1 METRE
6 QVFEQLINEK
16 LGLLRGTA
24 MRILGNPADVDDA
37 VQAALMLAWRKFA
50 GYRGQS
56 EFATWV
62 TRILINE
69 CYDMVRDRAR
79 EQEVLADY
87 GESGNTNAA
96 VSGGEAEEASLLDRL
111 DDAVARLPKLYRESL
126 SVGVLSGYSPDEA
139 AAMLGCSRN
148 TLYQRIHK
156 AKQLLAKSI
165 REVSYE
171 EA

>member
-1 METRE
+1 MENRE
-6 QVFEQLINEK
+6 QVFEQLIKDK
-16 LGLLRGTA
+16 LGMLRGTA
-24 MRILGNPADVDDA
+24 MRILGSPADVDDA
-37 VQAALMLAWRKFA
+37 VQQALLTAWRKYAAF
-50 GYRGQS
+50 RGQS

-62 TRILINE
+62 TRILLNV

-79 EQEVLADY
+79 ERDVLADY
-87 GESGNTNAA
+87 GESGA
-96 VSGGEAEEASLLDRL
+96 VSGDDAEQARLLDRL
-111 DDAVARLPKLYRESL
+111 DEAIARLPELYRESL
-126 SVGVLSGYSPDEA
+126 SLGVLSGHSPEEA

-171 EA
+171 KA

>member
-6 QVFEQLINEK
+6 QVFERFIDEK

-24 MRILGNPADVDDA
+24 MRVLGDSADVEDA
-37 VQAALMLAWRKFA
+37 VQQALLIAWRRYEAF
-50 GYRGQS
+50 RGQA

-62 TRILINE
+62 TRILLNV

-79 EQEVLADY
+79 EREVLADY
-87 GESGNTNAA
+87 GESGAL
-96 VSGGEAEEASLLDRL
+96 SGEDAEEARLLDRL
-111 DDAVARLPKLYRESL
+111 EEAVARLPKLYRESL
-126 SVGVLSGYSPDEA
+126 SLGVLSGKSPDEA
-139 AAMLGCSRN
+139 ASILGCSRN
-148 TLYQRIHK
+148 ALYQRIHK

-171 EA
+171 KA

>member
-6 QVFEQLINEK
+6 QVFEQLIKAK
-16 LGLLRGTA
+16 LGVLRGTA
-24 MRILGNPADVDDA
+24 MRILGSPADVDDA
-37 VQAALMLAWRKFA
+37 VQQALMTAWQKYAAF
-50 GYRGQS
+50 RGQS

-62 TRILINE
+62 TRILLHV

-79 EQEVLADY
+79 ERDVLADY
-87 GESGNTNAA
+87 GESGE
-96 VSGGEAEEASLLDRL
+96 VSGKDAEEERLLDRL
-111 DDAVARLPKLYRESL
+111 DEAIARLPGLYRESL
-126 SVGVLSGYSPDEA
+126 SLGVLSGRSPEEA

>member
-6 QVFEQLINEK
+6 QVFEQLIKEK

-24 MRILGNPADVDDA
+24 MRILGSPVDVDDA
-37 VQAALMLAWRKFA
+37 VQEALMTAWRKYA
-50 GYRGQS
+50 GFRGQS
-56 EFATWV
+56 EFTTWV
-62 TRILINE
+62 TRILINV

-79 EQEVLADY
+79 EHEVLADY
-87 GESGNTNAA
+87 GESGA
-96 VSGGEAEEASLLDRL
+96 VSEADAEEASLLDRL
-111 DDAVARLPKLYRESL
+111 DEAVARLPLLYRESL
-126 SVGVLSGYSPDEA
+126 SIGLLSGYAPDEA

-156 AKQLLAKSI
+156 AKQLLAQSI

>member
-6 QVFEQLINEK
+6 QVFERLMKDK
-16 LGLLRGTA
+16 LGMLRGTA
-24 MRILGNPADVDDA
+24 MRVLGSPTDVDDA
-37 VQAALMLAWRKFA
+37 VQQALMTAWQKYDAF
-50 GYRGQS
+50 RGQS

-62 TRILINE
+62 IRILLNV

-79 EQEVLADY
+79 EREVLADY
-87 GESGNTNAA
+87 GESGAL
-96 VSGGEAEEASLLDRL
+96 SGEDAEEARLLDRL
-111 DDAVARLPKLYRESL
+111 EEAVARLPRLYRESL
-126 SVGVLSGYSPDEA
+126 SLGVLSGHSPEEA

>member
-6 QVFEQLINEK
+6 QVFEQLIKEK
-16 LGLLRGTA
+16 LGMLRGTA

-37 VQAALMLAWRKFA
+37 VQQALMTAWQKYAAF
-50 GYRGQS
+50 RGQS

-62 TRILINE
+62 TRILFNV

-79 EQEVLADY
+79 ERDVLADY
-87 GESGNTNAA
+87 GESGVA
-96 VSGGEAEEASLLDRL
+96 SGGDAEDARLLDRL
-111 DDAVARLPKLYRESL
+111 EQAVARLPKLYRESL
-126 SVGVLSGYSPDEA
+126 SAGVLSGLSPEEA

>member
-87 GESGNTNAA
+87 GESGNQM
-96 VSGGEAEEASLLDRL
+96 SGGDAEEASLLDRL

-156 AKQLLAKSI
+156 AKQLLSQSI

-171 EA
+171 QA

>member
-6 QVFEQLINEK
+6 QVFEQLIEEK

-24 MRILGNPADVDDA
+24 MRILGSPADVDDA
-37 VQAALMLAWRKFA
+37 VQEALMTAWRKFA
-50 GYRGQS
+50 GFRGQS

-62 TRILINE
+62 TRILINV

-87 GESGNTNAA
+87 GESGNRK
-96 VSGGEAEEASLLDRL
+96 SGVEADEASLLDRL
-111 DDAVARLPKLYRESL
+111 DEAVARLPKLYRESL

-148 TLYQRIHK
+148 TFYQRIHK
-156 AKQLLAKSI
+156 AKQLLSQSI

-171 EA
+171 QA

>member
-6 QVFEQLINEK
+6 QVFERLIEEK
-16 LGLLRGTA
+16 LGMLRGTA
-24 MRILGNPADVDDA
+24 MRILGSPADVDDA
-37 VQAALMLAWRKFA
+37 VQQALMTAWQKYAAF
-50 GYRGQS
+50 RGQS

-62 TRILINE
+62 TRILLNV

-79 EQEVLADY
+79 ERDVLADY
-87 GESGNTNAA
+87 GESGA
-96 VSGGEAEEASLLDRL
+96 VSGEDAEEARLLDRL
-111 DDAVARLPKLYRESL
+111 DEAIARLPELYRESL
-126 SVGVLSGYSPDEA
+126 SLGVLSGHSPEEA

>member
-6 QVFEQLINEK
+6 QVFEQLIREK

-24 MRILGNPADVDDA
+24 MRILGSPADVDDA
-37 VQAALMLAWRKFA
+37 VQEALMTAWRKFA
-50 GYRGQS
+50 GFRGQS

-62 TRILINE
+62 TRILINV
-69 CYDMVRDRAR
+69 CYDMARDRAR
-79 EQEVLADY
+79 EHEVLADY
-87 GESGNTNAA
+87 GESGA
-96 VSGGEAEEASLLDRL
+96 GDGEDAEEASLLDRL
-111 DDAVARLPKLYRESL
+111 DEAVARLPRLYRESI
-126 SVGVLSGYSPDEA
+126 SVGVLSGYSPEEA

-156 AKQLLAKSI
+156 AKQLLAQSI

-171 EA
+171 EV

>member
-6 QVFEQLINEK
+6 QVFERLIEEK
-16 LGLLRGTA
+16 LGMLRGTE
-24 MRILGNPADVDDA
+24 MRILGSPADVDDA
-37 VQAALMLAWRKFA
+37 VQQALMTAWQKYAAF
-50 GYRGQS
+50 RGQS

-62 TRILINE
+62 TRILLNV

-79 EQEVLADY
+79 ERDVLADY
-87 GESGNTNAA
+87 GESGA
-96 VSGGEAEEASLLDRL
+96 VSGGDEEDSRLLDRL
-111 DDAVARLPKLYRESL
+111 EQAIARLPELYRESL
-126 SVGVLSGYSPDEA
+126 SLGVLSGHSPEEA

-156 AKQLLAKSI
+156 AKQLLAQSI

>member
-6 QVFEQLINEK
+6 QAFEQLIDEK

-87 GESGNTNAA
+87 GETGGANAA
-96 VSGGEAEEASLLDRL
+96 VSEEEAEEVSLLDRL
-111 DDAVARLPKLYRESL
+111 EDAVARLPKLYRESL
-126 SVGVLSGYSPDEA
+126 SVGVMSGYSPDEA

-156 AKQLLAKSI
+156 AKQLLSQSI

-171 EA
+171 QA

>member
-1 METRE
+1 MGFMETRE
-6 QVFEQLINEK
+6 QFFERLIEEK

-24 MRILGNPADVDDA
+24 MRILGSPADVDDA
-37 VQAALMLAWRKFA
+37 VQEALMTAWRKYA
-50 GYRGQS
+50 GFRGQS
-56 EFATWV
+56 EFTTWV
-62 TRILINE
+62 TRILINV

-79 EQEVLADY
+79 EHDVLADY
-87 GESGNTNAA
+87 GKSGA
-96 VSGGEAEEASLLDRL
+96 VSGEDAEEASLLDRL
-111 DDAVARLPKLYRESL
+111 DEAVARLPRLYRESL

-156 AKQLLAKSI
+156 AKQLLAQSI

-171 EA
+171 EV

>member
-6 QVFEQLINEK
+6 QVFEQLIKEK
-16 LGLLRGTA
+16 LGVLRGTA
-24 MRILGNPADVDDA
+24 MRILGSPVDVDDA
-37 VQAALMLAWRKFA
+37 VQEALMSAWRKFA
-50 GYRGQS
+50 GFRGQS

-62 TRILINE
+62 TRILINV

-79 EQEVLADY
+79 EHEVLADY
-87 GESGNTNAA
+87 GESGN
-96 VSGGEAEEASLLDRL
+96 VPGEDAEDMRLLDRL
-111 DDAVARLPKLYRESL
+111 DAAVARLPKLYRESI
-126 SVGVLSGYSPDEA
+126 SVGVLSGRSPDEA

-156 AKQLLAKSI
+156 AKQLLSQSI

-171 EA
+171 QA

>member
-6 QVFEQLINEK
+6 QVFEQLIKDK
-16 LGLLRGTA
+16 LGVLRGTA
-24 MRILGNPADVDDA
+24 MRILGSPADVDDA
-37 VQAALMLAWRKFA
+37 VQQALLTAWQKYAAF
-50 GYRGQS
+50 RGQS

-62 TRILINE
+62 TRILLNV

-79 EQEVLADY
+79 ERDVLADY
-87 GESGNTNAA
+87 GESGA
-96 VSGGEAEEASLLDRL
+96 VSGDDAEEAHLLDRL
-111 DDAVARLPKLYRESL
+111 DEAIARLPRLYRESL
-126 SVGVLSGYSPDEA
+126 SLGVLSGHSPEEA

-156 AKQLLAKSI
+156 AKQILAKSI

>member
-6 QVFEQLINEK
+6 QVFEQLIKEK
-16 LGLLRGTA
+16 LGMLRGTA
-24 MRILGNPADVDDA
+24 MRILGSPADVDDA
-37 VQAALMLAWRKFA
+37 VQQALLAAWQKYDAF
-50 GYRGQS
+50 RGQS

-62 TRILINE
+62 TRILLNV

-79 EQEVLADY
+79 ERSVLADY
-87 GESGNTNAA
+87 GDSGA
-96 VSGGEAEEASLLDRL
+96 VSGDDAEEARLLDRL
-111 DDAVARLPKLYRESL
+111 DEAIARLPRLYRESL
-126 SVGVLSGYSPDEA
+126 SVGVLSGRSPEEA
-139 AAMLGCSRN
+139 ASMLGCSRN

>member
-6 QVFEQLINEK
+6 QVFEQLIKEK
-16 LGLLRGTA
+16 LGMLRGTA
-24 MRILGNPADVDDA
+24 MRILGSPADVDDA
-37 VQAALMLAWRKFA
+37 VQQALLAAWQKYDAF
-50 GYRGQS
+50 RGQS

-62 TRILINE
+62 TRILLNE

-79 EQEVLADY
+79 EHDVLADY
-87 GESGNTNAA
+87 GESGNA
-96 VSGGEAEEASLLDRL
+96 SGDDAEEALLLDRL
-111 DDAVARLPKLYRESL
+111 DEAIARLPGLYRESL
-126 SVGVLSGYSPDEA
+126 SVGVLSGRSPDEA

-148 TLYQRIHK
+148 TLYQLIHK

>member
-6 QVFEQLINEK
+6 QAFEQLIDEK

-24 MRILGNPADVDDA
+24 MRILGSPADVDDA
-37 VQAALMLAWRKFA
+37 VQEALMTAWRKYA
-50 GYRGQS
+50 GFHGQS

-79 EQEVLADY
+79 EHEVLADY
-87 GESGNTNAA
+87 GESGAA
-96 VSGGEAEEASLLDRL
+96 SGEAAEEASLLDRL
-111 DDAVARLPKLYRESL
+111 DAAVARLPRLYRESL
-126 SVGVLSGYSPDEA
+126 SVGVLSGYAPDEA

-156 AKQLLAKSI
+156 AKQLLSQSI

-171 EA
+171 QA

>member
-6 QVFEQLINEK
+6 QVFERLIKEK
-16 LGLLRGTA
+16 LGMLRGTA
-24 MRILGNPADVDDA
+24 MRILGSPADVDDA
-37 VQAALMLAWRKFA
+37 VQQALLAAWQKYDAF
-50 GYRGQS
+50 RGQS

-62 TRILINE
+62 TRILLNV

-79 EQEVLADY
+79 ERDVLADY
-87 GESGNTNAA
+87 GDSG
-96 VSGGEAEEASLLDRL
+96 VSSGDDAEEARLLDRL
-111 DDAVARLPKLYRESL
+111 DEAIARLPKLYRESL
-126 SVGVLSGYSPDEA
+126 SLGVLSGRSPEDA

>member
-6 QVFEQLINEK
+6 QVFERLIKEK
-16 LGLLRGTA
+16 LGMLRGTA
-24 MRILGNPADVDDA
+24 MRILGRPADVDDA
-37 VQAALMLAWRKFA
+37 VQQALMTAWQKYEAF
-50 GYRGQS
+50 RGQS

-62 TRILINE
+62 TRILINV

-79 EQEVLADY
+79 ERDVLADY
-87 GESGNTNAA
+87 GESGA
-96 VSGGEAEEASLLDRL
+96 VSGGDAEDARLLDRL
-111 DDAVARLPKLYRESL
+111 EEAIARLPKLYRESL
-126 SVGVLSGYSPDEA
+126 SLGVLSGHSPEEA

>member
-6 QVFEQLINEK
+6 QVFEQLIKEK
-16 LGLLRGTA
+16 LGMLRGTA
-24 MRILGNPADVDDA
+24 MRILGSPADVDDA
-37 VQAALMLAWRKFA
+37 VQQALMTAWQKYAAF
-50 GYRGQS
+50 RGQS

-62 TRILINE
+62 TRILLNV

-79 EQEVLADY
+79 ERDVLADY
-87 GESGNTNAA
+87 GESGE
-96 VSGGEAEEASLLDRL
+96 VSGKDAEEERLLDRL
-111 DDAVARLPKLYRESL
+111 DEAIARLPGLYRESL
-126 SVGVLSGYSPDEA
+126 SLGVLSGRSPEEA

>member
-6 QVFEQLINEK
+6 QVFEQLIKEK
-16 LGLLRGTA
+16 LGMLRGTA
-24 MRILGNPADVDDA
+24 MRILGSPADVDDA
-37 VQAALMLAWRKFA
+37 VQQALLAAWQKYDAF
-50 GYRGQS
+50 RGQS

-62 TRILINE
+62 ARILLNV
-69 CYDMVRDRAR
+69 CYDMVRDRVR
-79 EQEVLADY
+79 ERSVLADY
-87 GESGNTNAA
+87 GDSGA
-96 VSGGEAEEASLLDRL
+96 VSGDDAEEARLLDRL
-111 DDAVARLPKLYRESL
+111 DEAIARLPRLYRESL
-126 SVGVLSGYSPDEA
+126 SVGVLSGRSPEDA

>member
-1 METRE
+1 MKIAIIQISEAGNDIAKTLIRE
-6 QVFEQLINEK
+6 LSAKTIERKEVGK
-16 LGLLRGTA
+16 LWQKY
-24 MRILGNPADVDDA
+24 DA
-37 VQAALMLAWRKFA
+37 F
-50 GYRGQS
+50 RGQS

-62 TRILINE
+62 TRILLNV

-79 EQEVLADY
+79 ERSVLADY
-87 GESGNTNAA
+87 GDSDAMSGDD
-96 VSGGEAEEASLLDRL
+96 AEEARLLDRL
-111 DDAVARLPKLYRESL
+111 DEAIAQLPQLYRESL
-126 SVGVLSGYSPDEA
+126 SIGVLSGRSPEEA

>member
-6 QVFEQLINEK
+6 QAFEQLIDEK

-87 GESGNTNAA
+87 GESGNQM
-96 VSGGEAEEASLLDRL
+96 SGGDTEEASLLDRL

-126 SVGVLSGYSPDEA
+126 SVGVLSGYSPEEA

-156 AKQLLAKSI
+156 AKQLLSQSI

-171 EA
+171 QA

>member
-6 QVFEQLINEK
+6 QVFERLIEEK
-16 LGLLRGTA
+16 LGMLRGTA
-24 MRILGNPADVDDA
+24 MRILGSPADVDDA
-37 VQAALMLAWRKFA
+37 VQQALMAAWRKYDAF
-50 GYRGQS
+50 RGQS

-62 TRILINE
+62 TRILINV

-79 EQEVLADY
+79 ERDVLADY
-87 GESGNTNAA
+87 GESGS
-96 VSGGEAEEASLLDRL
+96 VSGGDEEDSRLLDRL
-111 DDAVARLPKLYRESL
+111 EEAIARLPELYRESL
-126 SVGVLSGYSPDEA
+126 SLGVLSGHSPEEA

-156 AKQLLAKSI
+156 AKQLLSQFI

>member
-6 QVFEQLINEK
+6 QVFEQLIKEK
-16 LGLLRGTA
+16 LGMLRGTA

-37 VQAALMLAWRKFA
+37 VQQALMTAWQKYAAF
-50 GYRGQS
+50 RGQS

-62 TRILINE
+62 TRILFNV

-79 EQEVLADY
+79 ERDVLADY
-87 GESGNTNAA
+87 GESGAA
-96 VSGGEAEEASLLDRL
+96 SGGDAEDARLLDRL
-111 DDAVARLPKLYRESL
+111 EQAIARLPRLYQESL
-126 SVGVLSGYSPDEA
+126 SAGVLSGLSPEEA

-156 AKQLLAKSI
+156 AKQLLAQSI

>member
-6 QVFEQLINEK
+6 QVFEQLIKEK
-16 LGLLRGTA
+16 LGMLRGTA
-24 MRILGNPADVDDA
+24 MRILGSPADVDDA
-37 VQAALMLAWRKFA
+37 VQQALLTAWQKYAAF
-50 GYRGQS
+50 RGQS

-62 TRILINE
+62 TRILINV

-79 EQEVLADY
+79 ERDVLADY
-87 GESGNTNAA
+87 GESGE
-96 VSGGEAEEASLLDRL
+96 VSGDDAEEARLLDRL
-111 DDAVARLPKLYRESL
+111 DEAIARLPKLYRESL
-126 SVGVLSGYSPDEA
+126 SLGVLSGHSPEEA

>member
-6 QVFEQLINEK
+6 QVFERLMKDK
-16 LGLLRGTA
+16 LGMLRGTA
-24 MRILGNPADVDDA
+24 MRVLGSPTDVDDA
-37 VQAALMLAWRKFA
+37 VQQALMTAWQKYDAF
-50 GYRGQS
+50 RGQS

-62 TRILINE
+62 TRILLNV

-79 EQEVLADY
+79 EREVLADY
-87 GESGNTNAA
+87 GESGAL
-96 VSGGEAEEASLLDRL
+96 SGEDAEEARLLDRL
-111 DDAVARLPKLYRESL
+111 EEAVARLPRLYRESL
-126 SVGVLSGYSPDEA
+126 SLGVLSGHSPEEA